1 MRLSIRLAPASL
13 FGRAV
18 LTLVFTFGLF
28 ALLTF
33 GAVVYYA
40 LAPVASRSTEDLAAF
55 MVLSARSLVQLPQSL
70 HPEYLAKLDAEYGLR
85 LLEGPDAPPDL
96 QPYFFPYVRR
106 LEDALTER
114 MGHPVRIL
122 SNVVDGKRWFWANL
136 KTDSNTVWAGFP
148 RDRIHT
154 RPLEGVLVLVTTA
167 VIFVVLTAALLAR
180 RVTAPLERLS
190 QAAEQMA
197 RGGSPAPLP
206 ETGPRELASL
216 ARQLNETSRQVREL
230 LADRTVLLAGISHD
244 LRTPLTR
251 LRLAVEMLSA
261 DADQSLKKRM
271 ERDLDEMNALIA
283 QAVELGKTLGA
294 GERRAVDVSELI
306 GDLAAGRPRIAWQS
320 LGPCHH
326 RVNELALRR
335 ILGNLVE
342 NALRYSR
349 DAVELHLDCKH
360 HPPVVFVL
368 DRGPGIPE
376 AERDAVFRPF
386 YRLEHSRS
394 RRTGGSGLGLAVAR
408 QLAIAN
414 DIEIHLGE
422 RKGGGT
428 VARVYLPR
436 GNGQI
441 GPNQGRNPVDGPP
454 WPA

>member
-1 MRLSIRLAPASL
+1 VRLATRLMPASL

-18 LTLVFTFGLF
+18 VTLIFTFGLF
-28 ALLTF
+28 ALVTF

-40 LAPVASRSTEDLAAF
+40 LAPVARRSTEDLAAF
-55 MVLSARSLVQLPQSL
+55 MVLSARSLIQLPPRL
-70 HPEYLAKLDAEYGLR
+70 HADYLAKLDKEYGVR
-85 LLEGPDAPPDL
+85 LVESRAAPPDL

-106 LEDALTER
+106 LEIALSDR
-114 MGHPVRIL
+114 MGRRVRIL
-122 SNVVDGKRWFWANL
+122 SNMTDGKRWFWADL
-136 KTDSNTVWAGFP
+136 TSDGRPVWAGFP

-154 RPLEGVLVLVTTA
+154 RPLEGILFLLVTA
-167 VIFVVLTAALLAR
+167 MVFVVLTAALLAR

-190 QAAEQMA
+190 LAAEQMTKA
-197 RGGSPAPLP
+197 GSPTPLP

-216 ARQLNETSRQVREL
+216 ARQLNETSRQIKEL
-230 LADRTVLLAGISHD
+230 LADRTVLLTGISHD

-251 LRLAVEMLSA
+251 LRLALEMLSEKV
-261 DADQSLKKRM
+261 DQPLRKRM
-271 ERDLDEMNALIA
+271 ERDLEEMNALIA

-294 GERRAVDVSELI
+294 GVRRDLNLSELMS
-306 GDLAAGRPRIAWQS
+306 DLAAGRSRVRWQPA
-320 LGPCHH
+320 GPCRH

-342 NALRYSR
+342 NALRYSGA
-349 DAVELHLDCKH
+349 AVELYLDCRH
-360 HPPVVFVL
+360 RPPVVFIL

-376 AERDAVFRPF
+376 AEREAVFRPF

-414 DIEIHLGE
+414 DIEIHIGD

-428 VARVYLPR
+428 LVTVSLPP
-436 GNGQI
+436 G
-441 GPNQGRNPVDGPP
+441 DGEDKF
-454 WPA
+454 AAESG

>member
-1 MRLSIRLAPASL
+1 VSALPRLAPPSL

-33 GAVVYYA
+33 GAVVHYA
-40 LAPVASRSTEDLAAF
+40 LAPVAQRSTEDLAAF
-55 MVLSARSLVQLPQSL
+55 MVLSARSLVQLPANL
-70 HPEYLAKLDAEYGLR
+70 HPDYLAKLDRDYGLR
-85 LLEGPDAPPDL
+85 LVEGATSPPAL
-96 QPYFFPYVRR
+96 HPYFFPYVHR
-106 LEDALTER
+106 LELALSER
-114 MGHPVRIL
+114 MGHSVKLL
-122 SNVVDGKRWFWANL
+122 SNLTDGKRWFWVDL
-136 KTDSNTVWAGFP
+136 ETEGRHVWAGFP
-148 RDRIHT
+148 RDRIRT
-154 RPLEGVLVLVTTA
+154 RPLEGVLVLLITA

-190 QAAEQMA
+190 RMAEQMA

-251 LRLAVEMLSA
+251 LRLALEMLSG
-261 DADQSLKKRM
+261 DADKALTKRM
-271 ERDLDEMNALIA
+271 ERDIDEMNALIA
-283 QAVELGKTLGA
+283 QAIELGNTLGA
-294 GERRAVDVSELI
+294 GERSIVDIRQLLE
-306 GDLAAGRPRIAWQS
+306 DLAAGRPRVVWTPRA
-320 LGPCHH
+320 PCRH

-335 ILGNLVE
+335 VLGNLVGH
-342 NALRYSR
+342 ALRYSR
-349 DAVELHLDCKH
+349 DRVELHLDCKH
-360 HPPVVFVL
+360 CPPVVFVL

-376 AERDAVFRPF
+376 DEREAVFRPF

-394 RRTGGSGLGLAVAR
+394 RRTGGTGLGLAVAR

-414 DIEIHLGE
+414 EIEIHLGA

-428 VARVYLPR
+428 VVSVYLPSDS
-436 GNGQI
+436 GETESKPECESG
-441 GPNQGRNPVDGPP
+441 
-454 WPA
+454 